1 MTETSLPID
10 HHYWRRSISFGPV
23 YPKGTSGGGSGNVA
37 QFDSQGRR
45 FLVIYHGS
53 EMPHDP
59 EIMAQAK
66 AAFEGWVAEVGDAVV
81 DPGAPLRMV
90 AQVSRSGADEPV
102 DVSGYSIIEAKDAER
117 LGSLAEKDRSAVTSY
132 FSHLLAA
139 VLG

>member
-1 MTETSLPID
+1 M
-10 HHYWRRSISFGPV
+10 
-23 YPKGTSGGGSGNVA
+23 A
-37 QFDSQGRR
+37 R

-66 AAFEGWVAEVGDAVV
+66 AAFDRWVAEVGDAVV

-102 DVSGYSIIEAKDAER
+102 DVSGYSIIEAKDA
-117 LGSLAEKDRSAVTSY
+117 D
-132 FSHLLAA
+132 AA
-139 VLG
+139 VALLQHHPFVARGGILQVNEPVAV